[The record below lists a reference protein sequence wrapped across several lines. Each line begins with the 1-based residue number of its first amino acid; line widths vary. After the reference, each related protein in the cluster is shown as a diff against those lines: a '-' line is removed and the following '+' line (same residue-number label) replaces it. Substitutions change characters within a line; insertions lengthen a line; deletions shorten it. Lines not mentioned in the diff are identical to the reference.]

1 MEMAYVIALA
11 GKGGTGKTSIAG
23 LTVRYLMEKKKKPVL
38 AVDADSNAC
47 LHEAL
52 GVAVHATIGHL
63 REESLEKIRSGSE
76 RPGGMSMEQ
85 LFDYQVQQSVI
96 EAKGFD
102 LMVMGR
108 PEGPGCY
115 CAANNIIR
123 KYTDKLSETYSYV
136 VIDNEAGM
144 EHLSRRTTHKVDL
157 LLIVSDPTVR
167 GIRTAE
173 RIAGLV
179 KELNLDIGR
188 YALVINRVSGGE
200 GAELKRLAE
209 ESGLEVAGLVPQ
221 DRMVFENDLEGKAI
235 IELPEDSP
243 AVRAVYRRTRRV
255 CDRIAGLVQ
264 TRIFLKK
271 SAFSSGIEVLM
282 YMPDPSSKPAVWV
295 RRGTMLIYQW
305 KYSDLHSFGF
315 SERMM

>member
-1 MEMAYVIALA
+1 MAYVIALA
-11 GKGGTGKTSIAG
+11 GKGGTGKTSVAG
-23 LTVRYLMEKKKKPVL
+23 LTVRYLMEKKKRPVL

-52 GVAVHATIGHL
+52 GVEVHATIGHL
-63 REESLEKIRSGSE
+63 REESLQTIRGGGE

-123 KYTDKLSETYSYV
+123 KYTDKLSETYDYV

-167 GIRTAE
+167 GIRTAK
-173 RIAGLV
+173 RIADLV
-179 KELNLDIGR
+179 KELSLDIEK
-188 YALVINRVSGGE
+188 YALVINRVSGDE
-200 GAELKRLAE
+200 GPGLKKFAE
-209 ESGLEVAGLVPQ
+209 ELGLDVGGLVPQ
-221 DRMVFENDLEGKAI
+221 DSLVFANDLQGKAI
-235 IELPEDSP
+235 IGLPKDSE
-243 AVRAVYRRTRRV
+243 AVKAVYALL
-255 CDRIAGLVQ
+255 DRFEIG
-264 TRIFLKK
+264 
-271 SAFSSGIEVLM
+271 
-282 YMPDPSSKPAVWV
+282 
-295 RRGTMLIYQW
+295 
-305 KYSDLHSFGF
+305 
-315 SERMM
+315 

>member
-1 MEMAYVIALA
+1 MKKFNNVYNIYMAFVIALA

-23 LTVRYLMEKKKKPVL
+23 LAVRYLMEKKKKPVL

-52 GVAVHATIGHL
+52 GVEVHATIGDL
-63 REESLEKIRSGSE
+63 REESLEKIRSGGE

-123 KYTDKLSETYSYV
+123 KYTDKLSESYRYV

-144 EHLSRRTTHKVDL
+144 EHLSRRTTHSVNL
-157 LLIVSDPTVR
+157 LLIVSDPAVR
-167 GIRTAE
+167 GIQTAA
-173 RIAGLV
+173 RINGLV
-179 KELNLDIGR
+179 DELQLEIDTRVLI
-188 YALVINRVSGGE
+188 INRISGDE
-200 GAELKRLAE
+200 GGGLKNLAE
-209 ESGLEVAGLVPQ
+209 ESGLRVAGLIPQ
-221 DRMVFENDLEGKAI
+221 DTL
-235 IELPEDSP
+235 
-243 AVRAVYRRTRRV
+243 
-255 CDRIAGLVQ
+255 
-264 TRIFLKK
+264 IF
-271 SAFSSGIEVLM
+271 
-282 YMPDPSSKPAVWV
+282 
-295 RRGTMLIYQW
+295 
-305 KYSDLHSFGF
+305 
-315 SERMM
+315 